1 MGILEIARLLVTRCR
16 FSAHGCCADRR
27 LFHQSREE
35 GGKRSGGYVEEESFY
50 ATSEGSED
58 GEDPIY
64 PSVVV
69 EEEVLCGEVVEDEE
83 TEPPAVREAPR
94 PPVDAL
100 HEPSPPLPH
109 VGAPERATP
118 TTPPPRP
125 DEAEEAAPPPL
136 PDEGEE
142 RPPSDATPPPLLSA
156 AAPRPDEAEEAAPP
170 PLPDEGEER
179 PPSDATP
186 PLPSAA
192 APKEDKYAVHVF
204 TFTHRVSRDVVQS
217 IPDSI
222 TLAGGTLVQRTG
234 AEGPW
239 TRVTT
244 ADGREG
250 LVPTG
255 SLDELTLDIGQR
267 VADDQYAHTL
277 RSGRTFSSRLRD
289 MRTAIL
295 PAGASFNR
303 KKRAAET
310 KRVS

>member
-118 TTPPPRP
+118 TTPP
-125 DEAEEAAPPPL
+125 
-136 PDEGEE
+136 
-142 RPPSDATPPPLLSA
+142 
-156 AAPRPDEAEEAAPP
+156 PRPDEAEEAAPP